1 MVSLFFVA
9 YQINKKLIN
18 TRVPDPHR
26 KYNVY
31 FTDRH
36 RFTLD
41 KNKVQGWLEPI
52 VPNVL
57 RTRVIYIWTL
67 TYPSASFLFQLSRLE
82 GQLIEPLLKGWTA
95 VQLLAKRERAKM
107 AQVANKLLFTVL
119 LLLVPF
125 SDGFGS
131 SRRYG
136 GSYRFGT
143 LHTIFGKIAS
153 RSPQIQSR
161 FKASFLCT
169 LIYHR
174 LPQSMYV
181 IKNVLEMFW
190 HGSKPITG
198 YDHTFTR
205 QGTSWV
211 WAHMRNLVWP
221 GRGNYTFLCNL
232 LFSCI
237 ARKYGLEI

>member
-1 MVSLFFVA
+1 M
-9 YQINKKLIN
+9 
-18 TRVPDPHR
+18 
-26 KYNVY
+26 Y
-31 FTDRH
+31 FTH

-41 KNKVQGWLEPI
+41 KNKVQGWLGPI

-143 LHTIFGKIAS
+143 LHMILAKQLGEVHKSDPDSNQAFCAPWFITCLH
-153 RSPQIQSR
+153 
-161 FKASFLCT
+161 KAC
-169 LIYHR
+169 
-174 LPQSMYV
+174 M
-181 IKNVLEMFW
+181 
-190 HGSKPITG
+190 
-198 YDHTFTR
+198 
-205 QGTSWV
+205 
-211 WAHMRNLVWP
+211 
-221 GRGNYTFLCNL
+221 
-232 LFSCI
+232 
-237 ARKYGLEI
+237 

>member
-1 MVSLFFVA
+1 M
-9 YQINKKLIN
+9 
-18 TRVPDPHR
+18 
-26 KYNVY
+26 Y

-36 RFTLD
+36 RFTVD

-52 VPNVL
+52 VSNVL

-82 GQLIEPLLKGWTA
+82 GQLIVPLLKGWTA

-211 WAHMRNLVWP
+211 WVHMRNLVWP
-221 GRGNYTFLCNL
+221 GRGNYTFLCNM
-232 LFSCI
+232 LFSCF

>member
-31 FTDRH
+31 FPDRH

-52 VPNVL
+52 VSNVL

-67 TYPSASFLFQLSRLE
+67 TFPSASFLFQLSRLE

-131 SRRYG
+131 SLRYG

-143 LHTIFGKIAS
+143 LHMIFHKSNPDSKQAFCAPWFITCLH
-153 RSPQIQSR
+153 
-161 FKASFLCT
+161 KAC
-169 LIYHR
+169 
-174 LPQSMYV
+174 M
-181 IKNVLEMFW
+181 
-190 HGSKPITG
+190 
-198 YDHTFTR
+198 
-205 QGTSWV
+205 
-211 WAHMRNLVWP
+211 
-221 GRGNYTFLCNL
+221 
-232 LFSCI
+232 
-237 ARKYGLEI
+237 